1 VRVGAN
7 ADGAVPVEL
16 PANSGR
22 VLSLDQGR
30 RVSAKRQ
37 SIINIPYSIP
47 HHPAKK
53 NSSNLEATHGL
64 WSRLHNGIKNN
75 KKIVE
80 HGTDSA
86 MMLAGSKNI
95 F

>member
-1 VRVGAN
+1 MQNGNPSSTYRI
-7 ADGAVPVEL
+7 
-16 PANSGR
+16 
-22 VLSLDQGR
+22 LSR
-30 RVSAKRQ
+30 T
-37 SIINIPYSIP
+37 IPQ
-47 HHPAKK
+47 K